1 MKKIVFPTDFSDE
14 AAQAL
19 SITAQLVRQLPAT
32 LHLVHVLPP
41 TPAGYSSLL
50 RDADAQYL
58 QTIGEIEQLFD
69 ATLLLPCLQN
79 LKVHTHV
86 VFGNDPTDLLEDPR
100 FCDADLLVVASAGA
114 SGWKEALLGSNAEHL
129 IRRAKMPTLV
139 LKNPPA
145 YLSVNTIV
153 FASDF
158 EDSFDS
164 SVDLLQTLID
174 GFDYPTVHLLFVNTL
189 GRFVPTHTIRP
200 RMEAFA
206 ARHCLGGSILN
217 QLDEF
222 DVEKA
227 LLTFAQ
233 EKKADLIV
241 LGTHGWRG
249 LHHLLQG
256 SLAEDVANHAPIPV
270 LTLPVRSEHLVEE
283 NLEETDA
290 TYIQPES

>member
-1 MKKIVFPTDFSDE
+1 MKKIVFPTDFSEE

-19 SITAQLVRQLPAT
+19 PITAQLARQLPAT

-50 RDADAQYL
+50 RDADDQYL
-58 QTIGEIEQLFD
+58 QTMGEIEQLFD
-69 ATLLLPCLQN
+69 AVQLLPCLQN

-86 VFGNDPTDLLEDPR
+86 IVGSDPTDLLEDSR
-100 FCDADLLVVASAGA
+100 FNDADLLIVASTGA
-114 SGWKEALLGSNAEHL
+114 SGWKEALVGSNAEHL
-129 IRRAKMPTLV
+129 IRRANMPILV

-145 YLSVNTIV
+145 YLSVKTIV
-153 FASDF
+153 FTSDF
-158 EDSFDS
+158 EDYYDS
-164 SVDLLQTLID
+164 SMDLLQTLID

-189 GRFVPTHTIRP
+189 GLFVPTHVIRP

-206 ARHCLGGSILN
+206 ARYCLGGSILN

-227 LLTFAQ
+227 LLTFVQ

-270 LTLPVRSEHLVEE
+270 LTLPIQLVRKIR
-283 NLEETDA
+283 TM
-290 TYIQPES
+290 PESIDPALIQCQS